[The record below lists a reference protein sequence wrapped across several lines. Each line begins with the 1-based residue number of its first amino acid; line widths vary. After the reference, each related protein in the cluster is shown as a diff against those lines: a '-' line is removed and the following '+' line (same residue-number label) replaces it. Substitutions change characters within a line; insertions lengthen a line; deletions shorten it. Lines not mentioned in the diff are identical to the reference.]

1 MRNVVGGRD
10 TAVQVHSFAC
20 LAYWQSRRREFPAPA
35 LLLLAICRLSAWRYG
50 SRGSAHR
57 YANIR
62 PTGHSALG
70 KTVGVYRCYGA
81 IRSQTKVASLE
92 K

>member
-1 MRNVVGGRD
+1 MSI
-10 TAVQVHSFAC
+10 AK
-20 LAYWQSRRREFPAPA
+20 SRRREFPAPTLLHDDDIQAIGMA
-35 LLLLAICRLSAWRYG
+35 LWQLRIHA
-50 SRGSAHR
+50 
-57 YANIR
+57 ANTR
-62 PTGHSALG
+62 PIGHCTLG